1 MNKKLTLKGANI
13 AIEDGNITI
22 EFDEND
28 LIEETSA
35 ICTSNDNKQIKLSEL
50 KPGDE
55 FYIGSSVYVVVDHI
69 DGTTKVISKK
79 IAHNMAFD
87 NYNDCINDYYISN
100 IRKLLN
106 NHDYDYITNYI
117 DKRNIVLTK
126 CDTTAM
132 DGSGSYEIT
141 EDAITILSLDEYR
154 KYYNI
159 LNAIPNFTSQPQ
171 WLSNPVSMIS
181 KAKSFVCSIDRDG
194 LIEYM
199 NSSVQDVGVR
209 QFFTLKSSTEVKPCE
224 LKAYGDNN
232 AETN

>member
-1 MNKKLTLKGANI
+1 MNKKLTLKNANI

-28 LIEETSA
+28 LIEETSD
-35 ICTSNDNKQIKLSEL
+35 ICTSNDNNQVKLREL

-69 DGTTKVISKK
+69 DDTTKVISKK
-79 IAHNMAFD
+79 IAHIMAF
-87 NYNDCINDYYISN
+87 NYENCCNDYYTSDIHK
-100 IRKLLN
+100 RLN
-106 NHDYDYITNYI
+106 NYDYSYMINHVGK
-117 DKRNIVLTK
+117 DNIVPTQ
-126 CDTTAM
+126 CDMGAI
-132 DGSGSYEIT
+132 DGSGSHGTSE
-141 EDAITILSLDEYR
+141 ENITILSLNEYC
-154 KYYNI
+154 KYYDI
-159 LNAIPNFTSQPQ
+159 LHAIPNFTSQPQ

-181 KAKSFVCSIDRDG
+181 KAKAFVCAIDRDG
-194 LIEYM
+194 LIEYI